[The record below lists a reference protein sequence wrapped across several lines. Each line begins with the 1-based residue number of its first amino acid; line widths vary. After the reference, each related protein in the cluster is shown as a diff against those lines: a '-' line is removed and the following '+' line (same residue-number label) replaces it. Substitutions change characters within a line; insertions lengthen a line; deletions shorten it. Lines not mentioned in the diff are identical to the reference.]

1 MRKYMIVAE
10 IDEQSQATITITSE
24 GVIYFSEALAII
36 EGVKNDVLKSANLES
51 VEKEDKQ

>member
-1 MRKYMIVAE
+1 MRKYMIVAD